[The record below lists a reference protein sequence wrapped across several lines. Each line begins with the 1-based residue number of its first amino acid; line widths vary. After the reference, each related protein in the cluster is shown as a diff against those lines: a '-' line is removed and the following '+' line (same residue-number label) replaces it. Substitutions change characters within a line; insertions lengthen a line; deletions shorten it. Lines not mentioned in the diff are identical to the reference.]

1 MNEQLLTLKQAA
13 EILQVHPR
21 TIIRW
26 ARAGKITLVYL
37 LLGGPRI
44 TQDEIKRIM
53 TPASERP

>member
-26 ARAGKITLVYL
+26 ERAGKITLVYL
-37 LLGGPRI
+37 PLGGPRI